1 MRNIDPVDLVAV
13 LIFLTLATIN
23 VLLIKVL
30 SDCI

>member
-1 MRNIDPVDLVAV
+1 MRNIEPVNLVAI